1 MLRTIPPLALL
12 LALAD
17 PAHAQFPN
25 TSRLIGFDSLLTL
38 EQCQEPGFLDGA
50 SSGQR
55 AFCADL
61 FEDEID
67 RLAGTADA
75 TPERVSELDGDL
87 DATSGVVEATRLDPS
102 DAHLAALE
110 RDNQHPVI

>member
-67 RLAGTADA
+67 RLAGTAQS
-75 TPERVSELDGDL
+75 TPTTGITREVVWVHHDHFVCGVGPTRGPFADERRDG
-87 DATSGVVEATRLDPS
+87 SPS
-102 DAHLAALE
+102 TN
-110 RDNQHPVI
+110 R